1 MTEFGS
7 VAIVGLGLIGGSIAA
22 GLKQRGLAT
31 VSAWDKDPASLEAGL
46 QASVIDTALNSAAAA
61 AEADVLI
68 LCVPVQSVAEVL
80 TEIPTSDQLI
90 TDVGSVK
97 AALIASVRE
106 ARGEVP
112 GNFVPGHPIA
122 GSEKHGV
129 TAANPDLFEQH
140 RVLLTPLAETEPAAV
155 QTVRL
160 LWQALGAEV
169 TEMSPQHHDAVLAQT
184 SHLPHLAAYAL
195 VDVLCQGGDS
205 LEVFQYA
212 AGGFRDFSRIAASDP
227 TMWRDVF
234 LTNQEPVLATL
245 DQYIAELGALRD
257 LVAAGDGDQLK
268 AIFERAKAARDHF
281 ADLDEAR
288 RNG

>member
-7 VAIVGLGLIGGSIAA
+7 VAIFGLGRIGGSIAA

-31 VSAWDKDPASLEAGL
+31 VSAWAKVPASLEAGL

-61 AEADVLI
+61 AEADILI

-97 AALIASVRE
+97 AALIAAVRE

>member
-61 AEADVLI
+61 AEADILI

-80 TEIPTSDQLI
+80 TEIPATDQLI

-245 DQYIAELGALRD
+245 DQYIAELVALRD

>member
-1 MTEFGS
+1 
-7 VAIVGLGLIGGSIAA
+7 
-22 GLKQRGLAT
+22 
-31 VSAWDKDPASLEAGL
+31 
-46 QASVIDTALNSAAAA
+46 
-61 AEADVLI
+61 
-68 LCVPVQSVAEVL
+68 VPVQAVAQVL
-80 TEIPTSDQLI
+80 AEIPASGQLI

-97 AALIASVRE
+97 AAVIDAVRE

-112 GNFVPGHPIA
+112 PGFSPGHPIA

-129 TAANPDLFEQH
+129 AAANPDLFEQH
-140 RVLLTPLAETEPAAV
+140 RVLLTPLAETDAAAL
-155 QTVRL
+155 QTVQS

-169 TEMSPQHHDAVLAQT
+169 TEMSPEHHDDVLAQT

-195 VDVLCQGGDS
+195 VDVLSQGGDS

-234 LTNQEPVLATL
+234 LTNQAPVLATL

-257 LVAAGDGDQLK
+257 LVAAGDGEQLK

>member
-61 AEADVLI
+61 AEADILI
-68 LCVPVQSVAEVL
+68 LCVPVQSVAQVL
-80 TEIPTSDQLI
+80 TEIPASDQLI

-97 AALIASVRE
+97 AALIAAVRQ

-169 TEMSPQHHDAVLAQT
+169 TEMSPQHHDDVLAQT
-184 SHLPHLAAYAL
+184 SHLPHLAAFAL

-245 DQYIAELGALRD
+245 DQYIAELGVLRD

>member
-1 MTEFGS
+1 M
-7 VAIVGLGLIGGSIAA
+7 
-22 GLKQRGLAT
+22 
-31 VSAWDKDPASLEAGL
+31 
-46 QASVIDTALNSAAAA
+46 
-61 AEADVLI
+61 
-68 LCVPVQSVAEVL
+68 
-80 TEIPTSDQLI
+80 
-90 TDVGSVK
+90 
-97 AALIASVRE
+97 
-106 ARGEVP
+106 P

>member
-1 MTEFGS
+1 
-7 VAIVGLGLIGGSIAA
+7 A

-46 QASVIDTALNSAAAA
+46 QASVIDSALNSAAAA
-61 AEADVLI
+61 AEADILI

-80 TEIPTSDQLI
+80 TEIPATDQLI

-97 AALIASVRE
+97 AALIGAVRE

>member
-80 TEIPTSDQLI
+80 TEIPATDQLI

-97 AALIASVRE
+97 AALIGAVRE

-129 TAANPDLFEQH
+129 IAANPDLFEQH

>member
-61 AEADVLI
+61 AEADILI

-80 TEIPTSDQLI
+80 TEIPATDQLI

-97 AALIASVRE
+97 AALIAAVRE

>member
-61 AEADVLI
+61 AEADILI

-80 TEIPTSDQLI
+80 TEIPATDQLI

-97 AALIASVRE
+97 AALIGAVRE

>member
-46 QASVIDTALNSAAAA
+46 QASVIDSALNSAAAA
-61 AEADVLI
+61 AEADILI

-80 TEIPTSDQLI
+80 TEIPATDQLI

-97 AALIASVRE
+97 AALIGAVRE

>member
-22 GLKQRGLAT
+22 GLKQRGLARI
-31 VSAWDKDPASLEAGL
+31 SAWDADAASLETGL
-46 QASVIDTALNSAAAA
+46 QQGVIDAALPSAVAA
-61 AEADVLI
+61 AEADVLV
-68 LCVPVQSVAEVL
+68 LCVPVQAVAQVL
-80 TEIPTSDQLI
+80 AEIPASGQLI

-97 AALIASVRE
+97 AAVIDAVRE

-112 GNFVPGHPIA
+112 PGFVPGHPIA

-129 TAANPDLFEQH
+129 AAANPDLFEQH
-140 RVLLTPLAETEPAAV
+140 RVLLTPLAETDAAAL
-155 QTVRL
+155 QTVQS

-169 TEMSPQHHDAVLAQT
+169 TEMSPEHHDDVLAQT

-195 VDVLCQGGDS
+195 VDVLSQGGDS

-234 LTNQEPVLATL
+234 LTNQAPVLATL

-257 LVAAGDGDQLK
+257 LVAAGDGEQLK

>member
-61 AEADVLI
+61 AEADILI
-68 LCVPVQSVAEVL
+68 LCVPVQSVAKVL

-245 DQYIAELGALRD
+245 DQYIAELVALRD

>member
-245 DQYIAELGALRD
+245 DQYIAELVALRD

>member
-61 AEADVLI
+61 AEADILI

-80 TEIPTSDQLI
+80 TEIPATDQLI

-97 AALIASVRE
+97 AALIASVRQ

-184 SHLPHLAAYAL
+184 SHLPDLAAYAL

>member
-46 QASVIDTALNSAAAA
+46 QASVIDIALNSAAAA
-61 AEADVLI
+61 AEADILI
-68 LCVPVQSVAEVL
+68 LCVPVQSVAQVL
-80 TEIPTSDQLI
+80 TEIPATDQLT

-97 AALIASVRE
+97 AALIAAVRE

-155 QTVRL
+155 QTVQL

-234 LTNQEPVLATL
+234 LTNQGPVLATL

-257 LVAAGDGDQLK
+257 LVAAGDGHQLK

>member
-1 MTEFGS
+1 
-7 VAIVGLGLIGGSIAA
+7 
-22 GLKQRGLAT
+22 
-31 VSAWDKDPASLEAGL
+31 
-46 QASVIDTALNSAAAA
+46 
-61 AEADVLI
+61 
-68 LCVPVQSVAEVL
+68 
-80 TEIPTSDQLI
+80 
-90 TDVGSVK
+90 
-97 AALIASVRE
+97 
-106 ARGEVP
+106 
-112 GNFVPGHPIA
+112 
-122 GSEKHGV
+122 
-129 TAANPDLFEQH
+129 
-140 RVLLTPLAETEPAAV
+140 
-155 QTVRL
+155 
-160 LWQALGAEV
+160 
-169 TEMSPQHHDAVLAQT
+169 MSPQHHDAVLAQT

>member
-61 AEADVLI
+61 AEADILI
-68 LCVPVQSVAEVL
+68 LCVPVQSVVEVL
-80 TEIPTSDQLI
+80 TEIPTTDQLI

-97 AALIASVRE
+97 AALIAAVRQ

-169 TEMSPQHHDAVLAQT
+169 TEMSPQHHDDVLAQT
-184 SHLPHLAAYAL
+184 SHLPHLAAFAL

>member
-22 GLKQRGLAT
+22 GLKQRGLVT

-46 QASVIDTALNSAAAA
+46 QASVIDSALNSAAAA
-61 AEADVLI
+61 AEADILI

-97 AALIASVRE
+97 AALIAAVRE

-169 TEMSPQHHDAVLAQT
+169 TEMLPQHHDAVLAQT

>member
-22 GLKQRGLAT
+22 GLKQRGLARI
-31 VSAWDKDPASLEAGL
+31 SAWDADAASLETGL
-46 QASVIDTALNSAAAA
+46 QQGVIDAALPSAAAA
-61 AEADVLI
+61 AEADVLV
-68 LCVPVQSVAEVL
+68 LCVPVQAVAQVL
-80 TEIPTSDQLI
+80 AEIPASGQLI

-97 AALIASVRE
+97 AAVIDAVRE

-112 GNFVPGHPIA
+112 PGFVPGHPIA

-129 TAANPDLFEQH
+129 AAANPDLFEQH
-140 RVLLTPLAETEPAAV
+140 RVLLTPLAETDAAAL
-155 QTVRL
+155 QTVQS

-169 TEMSPQHHDAVLAQT
+169 TEMSPEHHDDVLAQT

-195 VDVLCQGGDS
+195 VDVLSQGGDS

-234 LTNQEPVLATL
+234 LTNQAPVLATL

-257 LVAAGDGDQLK
+257 LVAAGDGEQLK

>member
-46 QASVIDTALNSAAAA
+46 QASVIDTALNSASAA
-61 AEADVLI
+61 AEADILI

-80 TEIPTSDQLI
+80 TEIPATDQLI

-97 AALIASVRE
+97 AALIGAVRE
-106 ARGEVP
+106 ARGKVP

-160 LWQALGAEV
+160 LWRALGAEV

>member
-97 AALIASVRE
+97 AALIAAVRE

>member
-46 QASVIDTALNSAAAA
+46 QASVIDSALNSAAAA
-61 AEADVLI
+61 AEADILI

-97 AALIASVRE
+97 AALIAAVRE

>member
-46 QASVIDTALNSAAAA
+46 QASVIDSALNSAAAA

>member
-31 VSAWDKDPASLEAGL
+31 VSAWDKDLASLEAGL

>member
-22 GLKQRGLAT
+22 GLKQRGLAA

-61 AEADVLI
+61 AEADILI

-80 TEIPTSDQLI
+80 TEIPATDQLI

-97 AALIASVRE
+97 AALIAAVRE

-169 TEMSPQHHDAVLAQT
+169 TEMLPQHHDAVLAQT

>member
-80 TEIPTSDQLI
+80 AEIPASDQLI

-97 AALIASVRE
+97 AALIGAVRE